1 MENLDTLKIASS
13 KLKSQREKLNITIE
27 EVTAELKL
35 EKEII
40 LNIENNNF
48 SMFKSYLFLKGYLN
62 NYADFLNIEVYLP
75 ELKKKKSIKFLKKK
89 NKYKSQ
95 TKKKFF
101 LISLLFLFFITATF
115 LFYKANISLV
125 AENNKLTVLEKNRS
139 FDINQNTNSEK
150 NNSFSE
156 KNNSLIE
163 IEEDQRNIITPKS
176 NADLQKKNILDN
188 EVNIIESIS
197 ESSVKI
203 SNVSDEKLLEIEY
216 KGDSWTEI
224 LDSNGNIIY
233 FDLVKDGDTL
243 KFNIAAPFEVLLGDA
258 RVVKVK
264 YNNDII
270 EVPYINPDT
279 NVGKYKIT
287 R

>member
-1 MENLDTLKIASS
+1 
-13 KLKSQREKLNITIE
+13 
-27 EVTAELKL
+27 
-35 EKEII
+35 
-40 LNIENNNF
+40 
-48 SMFKSYLFLKGYLN
+48 
-62 NYADFLNIEVYLP
+62 
-75 ELKKKKSIKFLKKK
+75 
-89 NKYKSQ
+89 
-95 TKKKFF
+95 
-101 LISLLFLFFITATF
+101 
-115 LFYKANISLV
+115 
-125 AENNKLTVLEKNRS
+125 
-139 FDINQNTNSEK
+139 
-150 NNSFSE
+150 
-156 KNNSLIE
+156 LIE